1 MLQQSTCISTL
12 GIISSGSVRRDKTLP
27 VSSSKWTDFLDLPS
41 PDQPYPWTIVSNT
54 SISDS
59 SVIDQCTHSYL
70 NADSTELSVNDHVSI
85 CDGSNVSCLSPNISA
100 STLTVNG
107 LNFDQTIHS
116 NIKKT
121 LPPSPKSDLITIQNF
136 EQLPSKQYSID
147 NEQRASNTNTQYRR
161 VLQPLVSNPD
171 DFEMPLRKENPSFR
185 SPSSSSLHHCLFKT
199 TLTKHTNL
207 FPLNSSFHNSCSS
220 PTGNKELSSEKLAEV
235 FSFQVSPSCTGYQH
249 INKQPKS
256 LNKLAI
262 ASRNTHDVI
271 NKTCPC
277 LDKQPQFAT
286 AYVGTMPTQK
296 VTLIQ

>member
-12 GIISSGSVRRDKTLP
+12 GIISSGSVARDKTLP
-27 VSSSKWTDFLDLPS
+27 VSSSKWTDFLNPPS

-54 SISDS
+54 SVSDS
-59 SVIDQCTHSYL
+59 SVIDQYTHSYL
-70 NADSTELSVNDHVSI
+70 NADSTELSLNDHVSI
-85 CDGSNVSCLSPNISA
+85 YDGSNVSCLSPNISA

-107 LNFDQTIHS
+107 LNFDQTIQS
-116 NIKKT
+116 NIKNT
-121 LPPSPKSDLITIQNF
+121 LPPSPNSDLITIQNF
-136 EQLPSKQYSID
+136 EQLPSID
-147 NEQRASNTNTQYRR
+147 NEQRASNTNTQCRR

-171 DFEMPLRKENPSFR
+171 DFEMPRRKENSSFR

-207 FPLNSSFHNSCSS
+207 FPLNSSFHNSCCS
-220 PTGNKELSSEKLAEV
+220 PTANKELSSEKPAEV

-249 INKQPKS
+249 INKQSTS
-256 LNKLAI
+256 LNMLAI
-262 ASRNTHDVI
+262 ASKNTHDVI

-296 VTLIQ
+296 VNLI